1 MDITYTVQ
9 GLSDMR
15 PTDWIGNIHFIRL
28 ESPFEFLVTARGSS
42 FHLIVARYCKGSY
55 ICIPN
60 WNVGIDIAGLS
71 DSFWN
76 LEHLSDTYPDISLV
90 DLLSITDA
98 LAALSDYV
106 KL

>member
-9 GLSDMR
+9 GPRDMT
-15 PTDWIGNIHFIRL
+15 PTAWTGNIHFIRL
-28 ESPFEFLVTARGSS
+28 EAPFEFLITARGSS
-42 FHLIVARYCKGSY
+42 FHLIVARYCQGNY

-60 WNVGIDIAGLS
+60 WNVGIDIASLS

-76 LEHLSDTYPDISLV
+76 LEHLADTYPDISLV
-90 DLLSITDA
+90 DVLSVTDA
-98 LAALSDYV
+98 LAALSEYI